1 MVYRVEV
8 TKNAEAELE
17 ELYRWV
23 VQRAPNQGVAWFNS
37 LEKTILSLDRY
48 PERCPLAPESFD
60 PDLPVRVLPYGRAP
74 HTYRVLFTIDE
85 TGRTVYVLH
94 VRRGVR
100 RPLDPNDLLR

>member
-23 VQRAPNQGVAWFNS
+23 VQRAPNPGAAWFNG

-48 PERCPLAPESFD
+48 MSAL
-60 PDLPVRVLPYGRAP
+60 
-74 HTYRVLFTIDE
+74 T
-85 TGRTVYVLH
+85 
-94 VRRGVR
+94 
-100 RPLDPNDLLR
+100 